1 MTTPGPWT
9 WDLVLISEPEGGHQA
24 ATGFGAMAATAN
36 GITDVIDRLERIP
49 WEGPAAEAYRAYLSD
64 LRGVVLRTMTVAEDS
79 HHATAGATGTLDAL
93 RNPAAETADELNRFQ
108 AAVDKMNGPNNDDLD
123 FFEVTQVAIMK
134 GQATGSLERVRGQR
148 EEALSLLTDLVKA
161 QEEILLELRPP
172 RGPDASSITDPVE
185 RAAVEALSGE
195 VNQTLD
201 KAGDTD
207 RARDYADKINHADND
222 LARRLLLL
230 QAADDLTAE
239 ELDYLLDHLDTD
251 ALHNAM
257 AADWLPFGGGPE
269 DSAAQREF
277 YNKIAGKVDL
287 DTLNGLADQL
297 PEDYWHPNPYNDV
310 PQIGD
315 DLRPDGTNLSWQPLP
330 DAGKPVT
337 ADSIDP
343 NDVQQRGL
351 GDCHLQATLYS
362 LAGTP
367 EGRQQL
373 ADNIQL
379 NPNGTYTVTLYRND
393 GTPVPVVVTP
403 DTPVQRN
410 GAGWQSSYDG
420 NQANWVQLYEKALAQ
435 TNAELSQQPSIE
447 SGHGQNEERGYP
459 GLNGGFP
466 EEDMARVTGER
477 PDKVD
482 SPNVTDDQLRQF
494 ERDGKPVTVTI
505 LGEEPYKDPSGT
517 NLVNNHVYSLE
528 RVDWSTN
535 PPTAHLR
542 NPWGSE
548 HIAMPLNDLR
558 EHTTYMT
565 VGK

>member
-1 MTTPGPWT
+1 M
-9 WDLVLISEPEGGHQA
+9 
-24 ATGFGAMAATAN
+24 
-36 GITDVIDRLERIP
+36 R
-49 WEGPAAEAYRAYLSD
+49 
-64 LRGVVLRTMTVAEDS
+64 
-79 HHATAGATGTLDAL
+79 
-93 RNPAAETADELNRFQ
+93 
-108 AAVDKMNGPNNDDLD
+108 
-123 FFEVTQVAIMK
+123 
-134 GQATGSLERVRGQR
+134 GQAMGALGRVRGQR
-148 EEALSLLTDLVKA
+148 DEALKLLTDLLKA
-161 QEEILLELRPP
+161 QEETLLGVRPP
-172 RGPDASSITDPVE
+172 RGPDASQITDPVQ

-195 VNQTLD
+195 VNETLD
-201 KAGDTD
+201 KTGDSE
-207 RARDYADKINHADND
+207 RARDYADKFNNADSD

-230 QAADDLTAE
+230 QAADDLTAA

-251 ALHNAM
+251 DLHNAM
-257 AADWLPFGGGPE
+257 AVDWMPFGGGPE

-277 YNKIAGKVDL
+277 YNKLASKVDL

-297 PEDYWHPNPYNDV
+297 PEDYWHPDPYGDI
-310 PQIGD
+310 PQLGD

-337 ADSIDP
+337 ADTIDP

-362 LAGTP
+362 LASTP

-447 SGHGQNEERGYP
+447 SGHGQNENRGYP

-477 PDKVD
+477 PEKVD
-482 SPNVTDDQLRQF
+482 SPNVTDDQLRQM

-505 LGEEPYKDPSGT
+505 LGEEPYKDPNGT

>member
-1 MTTPGPWT
+1 MSGPWT
-9 WDLVLISEPEGGHQA
+9 WDLVLVAEPEGGHQA
-24 ATGFGAMAATAN
+24 AGGFAAMAATAE
-36 GITDVIDRLERIP
+36 GITHVIEKLDRVA
-49 WEGPAAEAYRAYLSD
+49 WEGEAAEAYRAYLSE
-64 LRGVVLRTMTVAEDS
+64 LRTVVLKTMAVAEDS
-79 HHATAGATGTLDAL
+79 QHATVGATGTLDAL
-93 RNPAAETADELNRFQ
+93 RNPATETAEELNRFQ
-108 AAVDKMNGPNNDDLD
+108 AAVDQMNGPNNDDLD
-123 FFEVTQVAIMK
+123 FVELTQVAVMR
-134 GQATGSLERVRGQR
+134 GQATQSLARVRGQKD
-148 EEALSLLTDLVKA
+148 EALNLLTDLVKA
-161 QEEILLELRPP
+161 QEETLLALRPP
-172 RGPDASSITDPVE
+172 RGPDASKISDPAE

-201 KAGDTD
+201 KSGDTT
-207 RARDYADKINHADND
+207 RARDYADKINQADND
-222 LARRLLLL
+222 YARRLLLL

-251 ALHNAM
+251 ALHNAL
-257 AADWLPFGGGPE
+257 ATDWMPFGGGPE
-269 DSAAQREF
+269 DTAAQREL
-277 YNKIAGKVDL
+277 YNKLAGKVDL

-310 PQIGD
+310 PGLGD
-315 DLRPDGTNLSWQPLP
+315 DLSPDGNNLSWQPLP

-337 ADSIDP
+337 PDTIDP

-362 LAGTP
+362 LASTP

-410 GAGWQSSYDG
+410 GAGWQSTYDG

-447 SGHGQNEERGYP
+447 SGHGQNENRGYP

-466 EEDMARVTGER
+466 EEDMARITGER
-477 PDKVD
+477 PEKVD

-505 LGEEPYKDPSGT
+505 LGEDAYKDPNGT